1 MKELTERQR
10 VILNFIAHFIDEHNY
25 PPTFR
30 QIAGNFKITVKAAYD
45 HVTALKKKQKL
56 RLHDK
61 SSRTMEIISN
71 VGYDNEQKDFEDIP
85 ILGEVAAGPRILS
98 EENYMGSIRIHRSML
113 KKRRRY
119 FALIVRGNSMT
130 GAGVMDGDTVIIEK
144 TETAKNG
151 DIIVAMLNDGVN
163 DGYTLKRFFKR
174 NENIK
179 LQSENSAYHPIYCN
193 DVRIVGHLA
202 CVIRSY

>member
-10 VILNFIAHFIDEHNY
+10 LVLNFIARFIDEHSY

-30 QIAGNFKITVKAAYD
+30 QIADHFKITVKAAYD

-56 RLHDK
+56 RMLDK
-61 SSRTMEIISN
+61 SSRTMEIIGS
-71 VGYDNEQKDFEDIP
+71 VSDDNDDEQKCFKDIP
-85 ILGEVAAGPRILS
+85 ILGKVAAGPRILS
-98 EENYMGSIRIHRSML
+98 EENYLGSIRIHRSML
-113 KKRRRY
+113 KKQRRY
-119 FALIVRGNSMT
+119 FALIVCGDSMT

-144 TETAKNG
+144 NETAKNG
-151 DIIVAMLNDGVN
+151 DIVVAMID
-163 DGYTLKRFFKR
+163 DGYTIKRFFKR
-174 NENIK
+174 NKSIK
-179 LQSENSAYHPIYCN
+179 LQSENPAYYPIYCN

>member
-10 VILNFIAHFIDEHNY
+10 VVLNFIAHFIDEHSY

-30 QIAGNFKITVKAAYD
+30 QIADHFKITVKAAYD

-61 SSRTMEIISN
+61 SSRTMEIICNESC
-71 VGYDNEQKDFEDIP
+71 DIEQKDFEDIP

-98 EENYMGSIRIHRSML
+98 EENYLGSLRVHRSML
-113 KKRRRY
+113 KNQRRY

-144 TETAKNG
+144 AETAKNG
-151 DIIVAMLNDGVN
+151 DIVVAMIN
-163 DGYTLKRFFKR
+163 DGYTLKRFFRR
-174 NENIK
+174 NKNIK
-179 LQSENSAYHPIYCN
+179 LQSENPAYYPIYCN
-193 DVRIVGHLA
+193 DVRIVGQLA

>member
-1 MKELTERQR
+1 MKVLTERQR
-10 VILNFIAHFIDEHNY
+10 VVLNFIAHFIDDHSY

-30 QIAGNFKITVKAAYD
+30 QIAEHFKITVKAAYD

-61 SSRTMEIISN
+61 SSRTMEIICDA
-71 VGYDNEQKDFEDIP
+71 GCDIEHKDFEDIP

-98 EENYMGSIRIHRSML
+98 EENYLGSIRVHRSML
-113 KKRRRY
+113 KNQRRY

-144 TETAKNG
+144 AETAKNG
-151 DIIVAMLNDGVN
+151 DIVVAMIN
-163 DGYTLKRFFKR
+163 DGYTLKRFFRR
-174 NENIK
+174 NKNIK
-179 LQSENSAYHPIYCN
+179 LQSENPAYYPIYCN

>member
-10 VILNFIAHFIDEHNY
+10 TVLNFIAHFIDEHSY

-30 QIAGNFKITVKAAYD
+30 QIADHFKITVKAAYD

-61 SSRTMEIISN
+61 SSRTMEIISDVN
-71 VGYDNEQKDFEDIP
+71 YDNEYKEFEDIP

-98 EENYMGSIRIHRSML
+98 EANYLGNMRIHRSML
-113 KKRRRY
+113 KKQRRY
-119 FALIVRGNSMT
+119 FALIVRGDSMT

-144 TETAKNG
+144 VETAKNG
-151 DIIVAMLNDGVN
+151 DIVVAMIN

-174 NENIK
+174 NKIIK
-179 LQSENSAYHPIYCN
+179 LQSENPAHYPIYCN
-193 DVRIVGHLA
+193 DVRILGHLA
-202 CVIRSY
+202 YSIRSF

>member
-1 MKELTERQR
+1 MKELTERQQS
-10 VILNFIAHFIDEHNY
+10 VLNFIARFIYEHNY

-30 QIAGNFKITVKAAYD
+30 QIADHFKITVKAAYD
-45 HVTALKKKQKL
+45 HVRALKKKQKL

-71 VGYDNEQKDFEDIP
+71 VSYDDEQKDFEDIP

-98 EENYMGSIRIHRSML
+98 EENYLGNMRIHRSML
-113 KKRRRY
+113 KKQKRY
-119 FALIVRGNSMT
+119 FALIVRGDSMT

-151 DIIVAMLNDGVN
+151 DIVVAMINE
-163 DGYTLKRFFKR
+163 GYTLKRFFKCK
-174 NENIK
+174 ENIK
-179 LQSENSAYHPIYCN
+179 LQSENRAYFPIYCN
-193 DVRIVGHLA
+193 DVHIVGNLA

>member
-1 MKELTERQR
+1 MKELTERQQ

-30 QIAGNFKITVKAAYD
+30 QIADHFKITVKAAYD
-45 HVTALKKKQKL
+45 HVTALKKKKKL

-71 VGYDNEQKDFEDIP
+71 ASYDNEQKDFMDIP

-98 EENYMGSIRIHRSML
+98 EENYLGSIRIHRSML
-113 KKRRRY
+113 KTQSRY
-119 FALIVRGNSMT
+119 FALIVRGDSMT

-144 TETAKNG
+144 NETAKNG
-151 DIIVAMLNDGVN
+151 DIVVAMIN
-163 DGYTLKRFFKR
+163 DGYTLKKFFKR
-174 NENIK
+174 NKSIK
-179 LQSENSAYHPIYCN
+179 LQSENPNYYPIYCN
-193 DVRIVGHLA
+193 DIRIVGHLA

>member
-30 QIAGNFKITVKAAYD
+30 QIAGHFKITVKAAYD

-71 VGYDNEQKDFEDIP
+71 VSYDNEQKDFEDIP

-98 EENYMGSIRIHRSML
+98 DENYMGSIRIHRSML

-119 FALIVRGNSMT
+119 FALIVRGDSMT

-151 DIIVAMLNDGVN
+151 DIVVAMLN

-179 LQSENSAYHPIYCN
+179 LQSENSAYYPIYCN